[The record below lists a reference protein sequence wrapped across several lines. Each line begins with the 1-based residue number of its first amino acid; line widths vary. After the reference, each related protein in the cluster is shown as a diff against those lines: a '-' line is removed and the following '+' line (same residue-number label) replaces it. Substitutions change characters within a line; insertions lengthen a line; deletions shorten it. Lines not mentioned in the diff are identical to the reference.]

1 MYLTKGR
8 QTKMTDSQVRE
19 IIELRASGHSINRI
33 AKMFKVNRGTIYW
46 YTDPNFRAKARTKI
60 KEDYAK
66 KKTDPQYVSEQKKAR
81 HERYMK
87 VKSEWNTLSDE
98 QKRERL
104 LKQVDVLLNVGKK
117 KLSDYR
123 IEKIMKGEK

>member
-8 QTKMTDSQVRE
+8 KTKMTDEQVKE
-19 IIELRASGHSINRI
+19 IISLRASGHSINRI

-46 YTDPNFRAKARTKI
+46 YTDPNFRAKAREKI
-60 KEDYAK
+60 REDYAK
-66 KKTDPQYVSEQKKAR
+66 RKTDPKYMSEQRKLR
-81 HERYMK
+81 HERYLK

-104 LKQVDVLLNVGKK
+104 LKQVDILLNVGRK

-123 IEKIMKGEK
+123 IEKIMKGGK